1 MKEQPSSKS
10 SAYWESLTDEEL
22 VEKKH
27 GSLPTS
33 DIYESAVAESE
44 RRSAAIGG
52 LEDRRAMTKV
62 RRLALWVMI
71 AAALAVSALL
81 AVLLIRGS

>member
-1 MKEQPSSKS
+1 MKEQPSPNS
-10 SAYWESLTDEEL
+10 SAHWESLTDEEL
-22 VEKKH
+22 LEKKR
-27 GSLPTS
+27 GSSPTS
-33 DIYESAVAESE
+33 DIYESAVAETE

-62 RRLALWVMI
+62 RRLALWAMI
-71 AAALAVSALL
+71 ATGVAVSALL